1 MSPVVLRSCISK
13 PGWAA
18 SSPRRKYRRLQPGTT
33 ITSDIRSETKAG
45 WTFGGGTEVALDARW
60 SARLEYLYI
69 DAGKSK
75 RTSVISSP
83 FFGVQAI
90 DSNFS
95 NRFHVV
101 RAGLNYS
108 FNAPVVAKY

>member
-1 MSPVVLRSCISK
+1 VHLETGLGSTVDPAVLQ
-13 PGWAA
+13 AVA
-18 SSPRRKYRRLQPGTT
+18 PGTT
-33 ITSDIRSETKAG
+33 VTSDIRSETKAG
-45 WTFGGGTEVALDARW
+45 WTIGGGTEVALDARW

-75 RTSVISSP
+75 RTSIVTVP
-83 FFGVQAI
+83 GFFTLPI

-108 FNAPVVAKY
+108 FNTPLVAKY